1 MSTTTALFDKIYA
14 CNAAGTI
21 GNSMGDVTEGLT
33 WRQIEER
40 YGFVDTLLPQDK
52 PERRRKMEWGP
63 DFHYKAHHRPPG
75 MTEDGQE
82 RHRLMCEAI
91 IRKGGRVTVI
101 DLACTWVDLIDPA
114 KFGYLLGPQ
123 DQVIYY
129 SLKAGL
135 PPSEVGRYAAWPG
148 FIGTTKMIEPVELVN
163 ACDPDQS
170 ALDAHDVGRL
180 KDVTGRP
187 GNYALEVAAGVA
199 AGVAEALKPGATVG
213 GVLDAVL
220 GQLSAVP
227 RREVQDGLDWARE
240 HRDWKALRPLYDDR
254 YRGRPISNAVE
265 ILSSALAV
273 FYLAD
278 GDPRECL
285 LAAVNLGRD
294 CDCRADG
301 STLSNESSS
310 TTPTRSRAA
319 RCKTPLTA
327 STAPPCTRTSRRS
340 GRWSS
345 SRRSCSVMRDACC
358 VGALGSGEGVARS
371 PPLIRQVATRNTR
384 HGRDGSS
391 SSNSGRTTTLS
402 CSFGSVR
409 AMMAVHGSDWLRLMG
424 ACGTLAGM

>member
-1 MSTTTALFDKIYA
+1 
-14 CNAAGTI
+14 
-21 GNSMGDVTEGLT
+21 
-33 WRQIEER
+33 
-40 YGFVDTLLPQDK
+40 
-52 PERRRKMEWGP
+52 MEWGP

-148 FIGTTKMIEPVELVN
+148 FIGTTKMIEPVGLVN
-163 ACDPDQS
+163 ACDPDQA

-294 CDCRADG
+294 CDCRAYVAGGLAGALRG
-301 STLSNESSS
+301 S
-310 TTPTRSRAA
+310 
-319 RCKTPLTA
+319 A
-327 STAPPCTRTSRRS
+327 SLPRGWIDTVERELVDDPYTVSRRS
-340 GRWSS
+340 LQDTADGLY
-345 SRRSCSVMRDACC
+345 
-358 VGALGSGEGVARS
+358 GAALHTHEQAK
-371 PPLIRQVATRNTR
+371 RQVELVQA
-384 HGRDGSS
+384 
-391 SSNSGRTTTLS
+391 L
-402 CSFGSVR
+402 
-409 AMMAVHGSDWLRLMG
+409 L
-424 ACGTLAGM
+424 